1 MTIESGGKLRKPKL
15 RKKKPENVV
24 LDSAADTGLR
34 PAQAKTIEKLETEVA
49 GEVKNILRK
58 EGTKPPVPV
67 WRIKFLEP
75 KTAAEEEEKIRS
87 IDQYFE
93 EWTGQF
99 LELVVEYADGSNP
112 VGFQDLDRERK
123 EELHKAFPQD
133 LIRTFADLEYFLS
146 KALLFLGKNIGD
158 KYDCGA
164 MLETFFRFIDWNLCR
179 NPSIH
184 VWSQH
189 LLELFNGKPVFYR
202 TDKQAFREIQLDEGA
217 RSELPESF
225 FENPTQFIE
234 KLDLI
239 ERDKSEFGS
248 SKADLLSSPYDY
260 TRVKRFGNLVFK
272 RVDLAKVGYGTEE
285 IDKAKEIEGLLQGLA
300 DPRVTVQKFTGYI
313 YDQGNIYLVS
323 EFIEGETD
331 HDCRAD
337 HAQLF
342 AYASFIPADIYEKS
356 EADKV
361 ERSIRE
367 ILGGHHI
374 DLEDRNIMVEL
385 KEGKRYGEPDS
396 VKKVTIID
404 FETKK

>member
-15 RKKKPENVV
+15 RKKKPEMGESG
-24 LDSAADTGLR
+24 SAVETELR

-49 GEVKNILRK
+49 GEVGNVLRG
-58 EGTKPPVPV
+58 EVTKPLIPV
-67 WRIKFLEP
+67 WKIKSHEP
-75 KTAAEEEEKIRS
+75 KTVAEEEEKIRC
-87 IDQYFE
+87 IDQHFE

-99 LELVVEYADGSNP
+99 LDLFIEHSDGFHLP
-112 VGFQDLDRERK
+112 GFFDLDRERK

-202 TDKQAFREIQLDEGA
+202 TGKQAFREIQLDEGA
-217 RSELPESF
+217 RLELPESF
-225 FENPTQFIE
+225 FEDPTRFIE
-234 KLDLI
+234 GLDLI

-285 IDKAKEIEGLLQGLA
+285 IDKAKEIAGLLQGLA
-300 DPRVTVQKFTGYI
+300 DPRVTVQKFLGHI

-331 HDCRAD
+331 RDYRAD
-337 HAQLF
+337 HTRLCDYLARR
-342 AYASFIPADIYEKS
+342 PDDIYEKC
-356 EADKV
+356 EADKIV
-361 ERSIRE
+361 KSIRE
-367 ILGGHHI
+367 ILAGRHI
-374 DLEDRNIMVEL
+374 DLVDRNIMVEL
-385 KEGKRYGEPDS
+385 EEGKHYGEPDS